1 MKHVLIGFQWD
12 LPVLGED
19 CVPMPPV
26 EKKSPEVGIQ
36 EKLTTLGSG
45 IPPNMDAEN

>member
-1 MKHVLIGFQWD
+1 MKHVLIGFQWA

-26 EKKSPEVGIQ
+26 KK
-36 EKLTTLGSG
+36 
-45 IPPNMDAEN
+45 IP